1 MGSSFQFFDIILFAM
16 IAVFLILR
24 LRSVLG
30 RRDDGP
36 KTGHRDPFARL
47 PDREQPVEPSDGKV
61 VQLPGPRESRPV
73 GADEPTVEP
82 ETTDPV
88 LAQGYADIRA
98 ADRAFDPREFAAGSQ
113 AAFEVILNAYAAGDS
128 KTLQPLLSDEV
139 FGNFDRAIRERDE
152 QGQVLEETLVGIKT
166 ADIVEAWMDG
176 RIAHVT
182 VKFVSEQVHVVRNK
196 EGAVVEGDPNQI
208 IDVTD
213 FWTFARDTR
222 SRDPNWA
229 LVATRSL
236 D

>member
-30 RRDDGP
+30 RRHDGS

-47 PDREQPVEPSDGKV
+47 PDREQPDKPSDGKV
-61 VQLPGPRESRPV
+61 VQPPSPLEPRPI
-73 GADEPTVEP
+73 GADGPTVES

-88 LAQGYADIRA
+88 LAQGYENIRA
-98 ADRAFDPREFAAGSQ
+98 ADRGFDPREFAAGSQ
-113 AAFEVILNAYAAGDS
+113 AAFEMILNAYAAGDS
-128 KTLQPLLSDEV
+128 KTLQPLLSEEV
-139 FGNFDRAIRERDE
+139 FGNFDLAIRERGE
-152 QGQVLEETLVGIKT
+152 QGQALEETLVGIKL
-166 ADIVEAWMDG
+166 AEVVEAWMDG
-176 RIAHVT
+176 DIAHVT
-182 VKFVSEQVHVVRNK
+182 VKFVSKQVHVVCNK
-196 EGAVVEGDPNQI
+196 EGRVIEGDPNQI

-213 FWTFARDTR
+213 FWTFARDTC

-229 LVATRSL
+229 LIATRSL